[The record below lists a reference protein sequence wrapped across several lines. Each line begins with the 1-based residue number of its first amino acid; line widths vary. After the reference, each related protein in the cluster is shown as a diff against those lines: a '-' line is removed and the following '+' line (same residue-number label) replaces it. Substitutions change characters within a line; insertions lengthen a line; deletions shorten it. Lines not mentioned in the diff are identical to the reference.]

1 VAPCF
6 RNVRDTSPPSL
17 SVFTFDGGGGGGS
30 GGAGKR
36 RCDGRL
42 IIHAGGIDY
51 HWLQSAAAA

>member
-17 SVFTFDGGGGGGS
+17 SVFTFGGDDDGGGG

-51 HWLQSAAAA
+51 H